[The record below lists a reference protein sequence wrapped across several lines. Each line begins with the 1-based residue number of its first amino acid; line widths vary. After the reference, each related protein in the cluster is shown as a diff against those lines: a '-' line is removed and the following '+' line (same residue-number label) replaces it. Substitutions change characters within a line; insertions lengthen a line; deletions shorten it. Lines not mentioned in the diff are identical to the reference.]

1 MGGLDFLK
9 LMIPLMAGDEKSN
22 YFKKASQLF
31 NEHRGEDMSK
41 IKLIIIGGVAGGAT
55 AAARARRMDEGSE
68 IILLERGEYIS
79 FANCGLPYYVGEVI
93 KKRQDLLVT
102 TPEAFR
108 KRYHIDIRI
117 NCEVIAIDRKRKQVS
132 VRNHKETY
140 WETYDKIILAPGAE
154 PLKPPLEG
162 INLEGIYNLR
172 NIPDTD
178 KIKKHVDRQKPESAV
193 IVGGGFIGLEM
204 VENLV
209 QRGVRTT
216 IVEMADQVMLP
227 LDGEM
232 AQQVQTHLE
241 SKGVVCKLGKGVK
254 GFRKEGDRLV
264 VSIDKGQDIE
274 CDLVILSI
282 GIRPEN
288 RLAKEAGLEVGKT
301 GGIKVNAAMQTS
313 DPDIYAVGDA
323 VEVREFIAGFPLIS
337 ALAGPANKQGRIAA
351 DNALGRK
358 TVFRGT
364 MRTSIVKVFDLAV
377 ASTGLSEKTL
387 RSYGLP
393 YQVSYTCS
401 GSHASY
407 YPGAE
412 TITIKLIFAPG
423 NGRVLGAQI
432 IGKEGVDKRIDVLAT
447 SIHGG
452 MTVFDLEELEL
463 AYAPPYSSAKDPVN
477 IAGFV
482 ASNLIKG
489 DVENVYPQD
498 LGIPDL
504 KEHILLDLRSKA
516 EIKQS
521 GTIDGAVHIP
531 VDDLRDQ
538 LKHLDKGKTYTIYC
552 AVGQRA
558 YLGYRILTQN
568 GFRAKNLSGGYET
581 YKAFHL
587 KKQRTFSD
595 RGEKS

>member
-1 MGGLDFLK
+1 
-9 LMIPLMAGDEKSN
+9 
-22 YFKKASQLF
+22 
-31 NEHRGEDMSK
+31 MSK
-41 IKLIIIGGVAGGAT
+41 TKLIIIGGVAGGAT
-55 AAARARRMDEGSE
+55 AAARARRLDEEAE

-93 KKRQDLLVT
+93 KKRKDLLVT

-108 KRYHIDIRI
+108 NRYRVDIRTFS
-117 NCEVIAIDRKRKQVS
+117 EVTAIDRSNRQVS
-132 VRNHKETY
+132 VRNLKSQEVY
-140 WETYDKIILAPGAE
+140 SETYDRLILAPGAE
-154 PLKPPLEG
+154 PLRPPLEG

-172 NIPDTD
+172 NIPDSD
-178 KIKKHVDRQKPESAV
+178 RIKKKVDTQQPESAV

-209 QRGVRTT
+209 HRGVRTT

-227 LDGEM
+227 LDREM
-232 AQQVQTHLE
+232 ARMVQLHLE
-241 SKGVVCKLGKGVK
+241 SKGVICKLGKGVK
-254 GFRKEGDRLV
+254 GFRKVGGRLV
-264 VSIDKGQDIE
+264 VSVQNDEDIS

-288 RLAKEAGLEVGKT
+288 RLAKEAGLEIGKT

-323 VEVREFIAGFPLIS
+323 VEVREFNTGFELIS

-358 TVFRGT
+358 AVFRGT
-364 MRTSIVKVFDLAV
+364 MRTSIVKVFDLSV
-377 ASTGLSEKTL
+377 ASAGLSEKTL
-387 RSYGLP
+387 TSYGLP
-393 YQVSYTCS
+393 YQVSYTFS

-412 TITIKLIFAPG
+412 TIAIKLIFSPG
-423 NGRVLGAQI
+423 NGKVLGAQI

-447 SIHGG
+447 AIHGN

-482 ASNLIKG
+482 ASNLIRG
-489 DVENVYPQD
+489 DAENIYAQTLAD
-498 LGIPDL
+498 LDP
-504 KEHILLDLRSKA
+504 KQNVFLDLRSA
-516 EIKQS
+516 MEIKLL
-521 GTIDGAVHIP
+521 GTISGSVAIP
-531 VDDLRDQ
+531 VDDLRDR
-538 LKHLDKGKTYTIYC
+538 LSELDRSKTYIVFC

-558 YLGYRILTQN
+558 YLGYRILKQN
-568 GFRAKNLSGGYET
+568 GFKVKNLSGGFET
-581 YKAFHL
+581 FKLF
-587 KKQRTFSD
+587 Q
-595 RGEKS
+595 G